1 MAYVYILKS
10 KKNNKYYIGSTN
22 NYKKRI
28 RQHVLGNV
36 AFTKNIRPFKMVLLQ
51 EYLTITEAR
60 KIENKLKRLKRK
72 DYIDKI
78 VKEGFIKLGL

>member
-10 KKNNKYYIGSTN
+10 EKNSKYYIGSTN

-28 RQHVLGNV
+28 QQHNSGNV
-36 AFTKNIRPFKMVLLQ
+36 RFTKSIRPLKLVLVQ
-51 EYLTITEAR
+51 EYKNISIAR
-60 KIENKLKRLKRK
+60 KIENKLKKLKRK